1 MPADVVRAVGVTEAG
16 GRQQRGAGSGGFVVV
31 ADFLP

>member
-16 GRQQRGAGSGGFVVV
+16 GRQQRGAGSGGFVV